1 VTLYSREFLL
11 KALVLIGI
19 IILISP
25 VFGIILSDRVAFHE
39 PLELTAE
46 ELGLQDSTEDLN
58 WTPFLDYTIPN
69 LLPEAGYII
78 TGFLGIS
85 LILIIG
91 KILVRV
97 LR

>member
-1 VTLYSREFLL
+1 MSIYSRKFFL
-11 KALVLIGI
+11 KALVLIGA

-25 VFGIILSDRVAFHE
+25 VFGIILSDKVAFHE
-39 PLELTAE
+39 PLDLVAE

-58 WTPFLDYTIPN
+58 WTPFLDYKVPN
-69 LLPEAGYII
+69 LLPEAGYIL
-78 TGFLGIS
+78 TGFLGIG

-97 LR
+97 LK

>member
-1 VTLYSREFLL
+1 VSLYSREFLL
-11 KALVLIGI
+11 KALVLIGV
-19 IILISP
+19 IILTSP

-58 WTPFLDYTIPN
+58 WTPFLDYTVPN
-69 LLPEAGYII
+69 LLPEMGYIL
-78 TGFLGIS
+78 TGFLGIG
-85 LILIIG
+85 LILVIG

-97 LR
+97 LK

>member
-1 VTLYSREFLL
+1 MSLYSREFLL
-11 KALVLIGI
+11 KALVLIGV
-19 IILISP
+19 IILTSP

-58 WTPFLDYTIPN
+58 WTPFLDYTVPN
-69 LLPEAGYII
+69 LLPEMGYIL
-78 TGFLGIS
+78 TGFLGIG
-85 LILIIG
+85 LILVIG

-97 LR
+97 LK

>member
-1 VTLYSREFLL
+1 VSLYSREFLL
-11 KALVLIGI
+11 KALVLIGV

-46 ELGLQDSTEDLN
+46 ELELQDSTEDFN
-58 WTPFLDYTIPN
+58 WTPFLDYKVPN
-69 LLPEAGYII
+69 LLPEAGYIL
-78 TGFLGIS
+78 TGFLGIG
-85 LILIIG
+85 LILVIG

-97 LR
+97 LK